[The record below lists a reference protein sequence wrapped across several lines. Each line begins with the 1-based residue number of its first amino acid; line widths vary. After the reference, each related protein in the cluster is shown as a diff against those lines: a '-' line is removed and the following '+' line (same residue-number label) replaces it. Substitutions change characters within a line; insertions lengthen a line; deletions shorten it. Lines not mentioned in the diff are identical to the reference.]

1 MIRRPPRST
10 LFPYT
15 TLFRSGPGPARQAVD
30 PTIVQQANR
39 IPREVVT
46 MGTGTAANIG
56 RPEAGKTGTTSDY
69 RNAWYVGYTP
79 ELAAAVWVGYRDA
92 NQPLLNVEGVPQMAG
107 GTIPA
112 KIWATYIQWA
122 LPPASN

>member
-30 PTIVQQANR
+30 PTLVTQVNR
-39 IPREVVT
+39 ILHEVVT

-56 RPEAGKTGTTSDY
+56 RPEAAKTGTTSDY
-69 RNAWYVGYTP
+69 PNAWYVGSTP
-79 ELAAAVWVGYRDA
+79 GLATTVSVRYPPA
-92 NQPLLNVEGVPQMAG
+92 NHPPL
-107 GTIPA
+107 IPA
-112 KIWATYIQWA
+112 A
-122 LPPASN
+122 LPPFPP